1 MGELLKYPT
10 VHEALFY
17 EKLHDDK
24 VRCGLCERKCL
35 ISPSQKGFCKIRLN
49 VGGKLYTLVYGDLSA
64 LVCP

>member
-49 VGGKLYTLVYGDLSA
+49 VCGKLYMLVYGDFSA